1 MSLVAK
7 PPCDEG
13 AVLGAGACVGFAP
26 TARRWTLAAAILGS
40 AMAFVDG
47 SVVNVA
53 LPAIQRDLDATAAE
67 MQWVVEAYALF
78 LSSLLLVGGALGDRL
93 GRKAVFMAGV
103 ALFTAASLACALAPT
118 PLLLIAARGM
128 QGVGAALLVPG
139 SLSLIS
145 AAYPRSERGGAIGTW
160 SALSGAAAAA
170 GPVLGGWLVE
180 HASWTW
186 AFLINLPLGVV
197 LWLLC
202 AWGVPESRNEQAP
215 RRLDM
220 RGATL
225 VTVGL
230 AGVVY
235 AFIQAPT
242 DGWLTG
248 SVLASLGTGM
258 LALGLFVAA
267 EARAAAPMVPL
278 RLFANSDFTGANLLT
293 LLLYAALGGGLY
305 YLPLNLIQVQG
316 YGAAA
321 AGAAMLPFIA
331 IMFLLSRASGRV
343 VDRLGAKLPLVVG
356 PLIAAAGFALL
367 MQPGMGGSYWWTF
380 FPGIVVLG
388 VGMAVTV
395 APLTTTVMNAV
406 GADLA
411 GVASGINNAV
421 ARAASLLAIA
431 IFGIV
436 MAQVFDSRLAAL
448 LQELSLPPSLVH
460 GIEQQR
466 ARLAGIVLPPGI
478 DAVQQQAVH
487 QAIGGA
493 FVAGFR
499 RVMAVCAGLALLSA
513 LCAAWF
519 IGRERRKQ

>member
-1 MSLVAK
+1 
-7 PPCDEG
+7 
-13 AVLGAGACVGFAP
+13 
-26 TARRWTLAAAILGS
+26 
-40 AMAFVDG
+40 
-47 SVVNVA
+47 
-53 LPAIQRDLDATAAE
+53 
-67 MQWVVEAYALF
+67 
-78 LSSLLLVGGALGDRL
+78 
-93 GRKAVFMAGV
+93 
-103 ALFTAASLACALAPT
+103 
-118 PLLLIAARGM
+118 
-128 QGVGAALLVPG
+128 
-139 SLSLIS
+139 
-145 AAYPRSERGGAIGTW
+145 
-160 SALSGAAAAA
+160 
-170 GPVLGGWLVE
+170 
-180 HASWTW
+180 
-186 AFLINLPLGVV
+186 
-197 LWLLC
+197 
-202 AWGVPESRNEQAP
+202 
-215 RRLDM
+215 M

-235 AFIQAPT
+235 AFIQAPA

-248 SVLASLGTGM
+248 GVLASLVAGV

-367 MQPGMGGSYWWTF
+367 MRPGIGGSYWWTF
-380 FPGIVVLG
+380 FPGIVMLG

-411 GVASGINNAV
+411 GVASGVNNAV

-448 LQELSLPPSLVH
+448 LQRVV
-460 GIEQQR
+460 IAAQR
-466 ARLAGIVLPPGI
+466 GRWDRAATRAAGRHRLA
-478 DAVQQQAVH
+478 
-487 QAIGGA
+487 
-493 FVAGFR
+493 
-499 RVMAVCAGLALLSA
+499 
-513 LCAAWF
+513 AWN
-519 IGRERRKQ
+519 R